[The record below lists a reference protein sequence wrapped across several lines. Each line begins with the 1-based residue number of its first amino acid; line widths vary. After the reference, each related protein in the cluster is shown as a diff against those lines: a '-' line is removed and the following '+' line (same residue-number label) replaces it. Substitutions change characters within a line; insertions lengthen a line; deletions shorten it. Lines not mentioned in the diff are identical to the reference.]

1 MLRMV
6 CAVCLSLCTISGQ
19 AAHIYLCKT
28 SQGATY
34 WASDWCRTTGG
45 YTVDAV
51 SVPDRMPFEAQV
63 KMAEQLTGRKQSIG
77 RQADQAIDNVRSCRA
92 IDAELA
98 EIWKRY
104 GNWQFNENAQIARD
118 QARTRELK
126 TQRTQLRCE
135 TY

>member
-1 MLRMV
+1 
-6 CAVCLSLCTISGQ
+6 
-19 AAHIYLCKT
+19 
-28 SQGATY
+28 
-34 WASDWCRTTGG
+34 
-45 YTVDAV
+45 
-51 SVPDRMPFEAQV
+51 MPFEAQV